1 MLQICFDDIRI
12 EPLMPEAFCRVMSE
26 FLTLNEGIEFTGDVD
41 AVSVFLS
48 HDEGFLLRELS
59 EAL

>member
-1 MLQICFDDIRI
+1 
-12 EPLMPEAFCRVMSE
+12 MPEAFCRVMSE